1 MSVQN
6 SNSSNQSTGGGSCL
20 LAALI
25 MISICLA
32 LLLGAAGGAMLGE
45 PRAQIQ
51 TTIYPKRSDDIPAPA
66 PEQLHIVPS
75 VQTVA
80 DSVNDPCA
88 NADPLADY
96 AGWENGVGG
105 QYPPCWASWT
115 LARQN
120 AFLRSH

>member
-6 SNSSNQSTGGGSCL
+6 SNSSNQSTGGGSYL

-25 MISICLA
+25 IISICLA

-51 TTIYPKRSDDIPAPA
+51 TTIYPDIPAPA

-105 QYPPCWASWT
+105 QYQPSWPV
-115 LARQN
+115 
-120 AFLRSH
+120 